1 MLLTLIALYT
11 GVFLSA
17 LDATIVTSIYA
28 TIASDL
34 NELSRISWIATGY
47 LVSCAAFQPLYG
59 RLSDI
64 FGRKAMLLVSSACFG
79 VGCTLCG
86 LSYSLMPL
94 IVGRVIAGIGG
105 GGLLTVS
112 TIAVSDLIPLR
123 QRGIYQGVGNIA
135 YGSGAAIG
143 GALGGV
149 LSQWIGW
156 RGVFLIQVPFIVCSG
171 TLVMFGMTDSN
182 SKNVKLDDEEN
193 DAGSVVDEN
202 TPVSPLTTSPS
213 SDAAANPLAGANSTV
228 LYGSVESENLPHGSK
243 PAGDSEA
250 GETTWQ
256 KVKTIDFAGSALL
269 VVSLSLLLFAI
280 SSATKS
286 AWTEPIIYTPLLI
299 SVITGVMFWNYEL
312 KCANPVI
319 PVNLLY
325 RQTIFASSLTN
336 LFMTMGVFAMLYN
349 VPLWYKSV
357 LGDSDAKAGARLVGN
372 FIGVSFGSMSSGVY
386 MRKTG
391 KYYNLGIGAGVL
403 TTVGVFALIPLSAS
417 TPAWLQYTMLFVP
430 GAGYAAMLTV
440 SLLALISAVSNEEQ
454 ATATSIQYAFRGVGS
469 TLGVS
474 LSSTIFQAVISKWLP
489 VKMYAVVH
497 NPTPKEVR
505 IIELTIAAVKES
517 VTAIRE
523 APMKFQPAIIASYDL
538 AIKDVFFFATAMCA
552 ISTICLYFVKEHE
565 LRQ

>member
-1 MLLTLIALYT
+1 MILTLIALYT

-149 LSQWIGW
+149 LSEWIGW

-171 TLVMFGMTDSN
+171 TLVVFGMTDSN
-182 SKNVKLDDEEN
+182 KNKKIEDPET
-193 DAGSVVDEN
+193 ADEN
-202 TPVSPLTTSPS
+202 TPVSPLTTSA
-213 SDAAANPLAGANSTV
+213 SDSDVANPLSGANPSI
-228 LYGSVESENLPHGSK
+228 LYGSVESENLPHSK
-243 PAGDSEA
+243 PVVETGD
-250 GETTWQ
+250 ETTWE
-256 KVKTIDFAGSALL
+256 KVKNIDFAGSALL
-269 VVSLSLLLFAI
+269 VTSLSLLLFAI
-280 SSATKS
+280 SSASKS
-286 AWTEPIIYTPLLI
+286 AWTEPIIYTPLII
-299 SVITGVMFWNYEL
+299 SVVTGVAFWKYEL

-319 PVNLLY
+319 PVSLLY

-372 FIGVSFGSMSSGVY
+372 FIGVSFGSMSSGIY

-391 KYYNLGIGAGVL
+391 KYYNLGIGAGIL
-403 TTVGVFALIPLSAS
+403 TTIGVFALIPLSAD

-440 SLLALISAVSNEEQ
+440 SLLALISAVSTEEQ

-474 LSSTIFQAVISKWLP
+474 LSSTIFQAIISKWLP
-489 VKMYAVVH
+489 LKLYALVH

-505 IIELTIAAVKES
+505 LIEMTIAAVKES

-523 APMKFQPAIIASYDL
+523 APSKFQPAIIASYDL

-552 ISTICLYFVKEHE
+552 VSTICLYFVKEHE

>member
-64 FGRKAMLLVSSACFG
+64 FGRKSMLLLSSACFG
-79 VGCTLCG
+79 IGCTICG

-123 QRGIYQGVGNIA
+123 QRGIYQGIGNIA

-156 RGVFLIQVPFIVCSG
+156 RGVFLIQVPLIVCSG
-171 TLVMFGMTDSN
+171 TLVVFGMTDSN
-182 SKNVKLDDEEN
+182 KKVADPETPDE
-193 DAGSVVDEN
+193 S
-202 TPVSPLTTSPS
+202 TPVSPLTTSA
-213 SDAAANPLAGANSTV
+213 SDSDVANPVSGANASV
-228 LYGSVESENLPHGSK
+228 LYGSVESENLPHAK
-243 PAGDSEA
+243 QTPPTD
-250 GETTWQ
+250 ETTWE
-256 KVKTIDFAGSALL
+256 KVKAIDFAGSALL
-269 VVSLSLLLFAI
+269 VTSLSLLLFAI
-280 SSATKS
+280 SSASKS
-286 AWTEPIIYTPLLI
+286 AWTEPIIYIPLAI
-299 SVITGVMFWNYEL
+299 SVVSGIVFWHYEL
-312 KCANPVI
+312 RCANPVI
-319 PVNLLY
+319 PVSLLY

-336 LFMTMGVFAMLYN
+336 LFMTMGIFAMLYN

-372 FIGVSFGSMSSGVY
+372 FIGVSFGSMSSGIY

-391 KYYNLGIGAGVL
+391 KYYNLGVAAGIL
-403 TTVGVFALIPLSAS
+403 TTIGVFSLIPLSAD
-417 TPAWLQYTMLFVP
+417 TPGWLQYTMLFVP

-489 VKMYAVVH
+489 MKLYALVDK
-497 NPTPKEVR
+497 PTPKQVR
-505 IIELTIAAVKES
+505 LIELTIAAVKES

-523 APMKFQPAIIASYDL
+523 APVKFQPAIIASYDL

-552 ISTICLYFVKEHE
+552 VSTICLYFVKEHE

>member
-1 MLLTLIALYT
+1 MLITLIALYT

-64 FGRKAMLLVSSACFG
+64 FGRKAMLLVSSGCFG
-79 VGCTLCG
+79 VGCTICG
-86 LSYSLMPL
+86 VSYSLMPL

-123 QRGIYQGVGNIA
+123 QRGIYQGIGNIA

-149 LSQWIGW
+149 ISAWIGW
-156 RGVFLIQVPFIVCSG
+156 RGVFLIQVPLIVCSG
-171 TLVMFGMTDSN
+171 TLVAFGMTNSN
-182 SKNVKLDDEEN
+182 TKKIDDPESP
-193 DAGSVVDEN
+193 ADEN
-202 TPVSPLTTSPS
+202 TPVSPLTASPES
-213 SDAAANPLAGANSTV
+213 HPANPVSGANASV
-228 LYGSVESENLPHGSK
+228 LYGSVESENLPQAK
-243 PAGDSEA
+243 PKLPLEA
-250 GETTWQ
+250 SETTWT
-256 KVKTIDFAGSALL
+256 KFKNIDFAGSALL
-269 VVSLSLLLFAI
+269 VTSLSLLLFAI
-280 SSATKS
+280 SSVTHS
-286 AWTEPIIYTPLLI
+286 AWTKPDIYIPLAI
-299 SVITGVMFWNYEL
+299 SVATGIGFWKYEL
-312 KCANPVI
+312 HCDNPVI
-319 PVNLLY
+319 PVQLLY
-325 RQTIFASSLTN
+325 RQTILASSLTN
-336 LFMTMGVFAMLYN
+336 LFMTMGIFAMLYN

-372 FIGVSFGSMSSGVY
+372 FIGVSVGSMSSGIY
-386 MRKTG
+386 MRRTG
-391 KYYNLGIGAGVL
+391 KYYNLGIAAGVL
-403 TTVGVFALIPLSAS
+403 TTIGIFALVPLSAS
-417 TPAWLQYTMLFVP
+417 TPVWLQYTMLFVP

-440 SLLALISAVSNEEQ
+440 SLLALIAAVSNEEQ

-474 LSSTIFQAVISKWLP
+474 VSSTVFQAVISKWLP
-489 VKMYAVVH
+489 VKLYALFD
-497 NPTPKEVR
+497 NPTPKQIKLVEM
-505 IIELTIAAVKES
+505 TIAAVKES

-523 APMKFQPAIIASYDL
+523 APARFQPAIIESYDL
-538 AIKDVFFFATAMCA
+538 AIKDVFFVATALCA
-552 ISTICLYFVKEHE
+552 CSTICLYFVKEHE
-565 LRQ
+565 LRH

>member
-1 MLLTLIALYT
+1 M
-11 GVFLSA
+11 
-17 LDATIVTSIYA
+17 
-28 TIASDL
+28 
-34 NELSRISWIATGY
+34 
-47 LVSCAAFQPLYG
+47 
-59 RLSDI
+59 
-64 FGRKAMLLVSSACFG
+64 
-79 VGCTLCG
+79 
-86 LSYSLMPL
+86 
-94 IVGRVIAGIGG
+94 IAGIGG

-171 TLVMFGMTDSN
+171 TLVVFGMTNSN
-182 SKNVKLDDEEN
+182 TKNQKLDDPESADEN
-193 DAGSVVDEN
+193 ADEN
-202 TPVSPLTTSPS
+202 TPVSPLTTSPAD
-213 SDAAANPLAGANSTV
+213 SDVANPLSGANSSV
-228 LYGSVESENLPHGSK
+228 LYGSVESENLPHAKST
-243 PAGDSEA
+243 DSDPT

-256 KVKTIDFAGSALL
+256 KVKNIDFAGSALL
-269 VVSLSLLLFAI
+269 VTSLSLLLFAI

-286 AWTEPIIYTPLLI
+286 AWTEPIIYTPLII
-299 SVITGVMFWNYEL
+299 SVIAGVVFWNYEL

-319 PVNLLY
+319 PVSLLY

-336 LFMTMGVFAMLYN
+336 LFMTMGIFAMLYN

-372 FIGVSFGSMSSGVY
+372 FIGVSFGSMSSGIY

-391 KYYNLGIGAGVL
+391 KYYNLGIAAGVL
-403 TTVGVFALIPLSAS
+403 TTMGVFALIPLSAE

-440 SLLALISAVSNEEQ
+440 SLLALISAVSNQEQ

-489 VKMYAVVH
+489 VKMYAVVDK
-497 NPTPKEVR
+497 PTPR
-505 IIELTIAAVKES
+505 
-517 VTAIRE
+517 RC
-523 APMKFQPAIIASYDL
+523 D
-538 AIKDVFFFATAMCA
+538 
-552 ISTICLYFVKEHE
+552 
-565 LRQ
+565 

>member
-1 MLLTLIALYT
+1 MLVTLIALYT

-79 VGCTLCG
+79 IGCTICG
-86 LSYSLMPL
+86 VSYSLMPL
-94 IVGRVIAGIGG
+94 IAGRVIAGIGG

-171 TLVMFGMTDSN
+171 TLVAFGMTNSN
-182 SKNVKLDDEEN
+182 KSKKIEDPETPDE
-193 DAGSVVDEN
+193 S
-202 TPVSPLTTSPS
+202 TPVSPRTTTPS
-213 SDAAANPLAGANSTV
+213 DSDVANPVSGANASV
-228 LYGSVESENLPHGSK
+228 LYGSVESENLPHSK
-243 PAGDSEA
+243 LQESE
-250 GETTWQ
+250 ESTWD
-256 KVKTIDFAGSALL
+256 KVKAIDFGGSALL
-269 VVSLSLLLFAI
+269 VISLSLLLFAI

-286 AWTEPIIYTPLLI
+286 AWTEPIIYIPLGI
-299 SVITGVMFWNYEL
+299 SIVTGIFFWNFEL
-312 KCANPVI
+312 RCANPVI
-319 PVNLLY
+319 PVRLLY
-325 RQTIFASSLTN
+325 KQTIFASSLTN
-336 LFMTMGVFAMLYN
+336 LFMTMGIFAMLYN
-349 VPLWYKSV
+349 VPLWYKAV
-357 LGDSDAKAGARLVGN
+357 LGDSDAKAGARLIGN
-372 FIGVSFGSMSSGVY
+372 FIGVSVGSMSSGIY

-391 KYYNLGIGAGVL
+391 KYYNMGIFSGAI
-403 TTVGVFALIPLSAS
+403 TTIGVFALIPLSEE
-417 TPAWLQYTMLFVP
+417 TPAWLQYTMLFIP

-440 SLLALISAVSNEEQ
+440 SLLALISAVSDEEQ

-474 LSSTIFQAVISKWLP
+474 MSSTIFQAIISKWLP
-489 VKMYAVVH
+489 VKLYALYDK
-497 NPTPKEVR
+497 PSPDQVR
-505 IIELTIAAVKES
+505 LIELTIAAVKES

-523 APMKFQPAIIASYDL
+523 APAKFQPAIIASYDL
-538 AIKDVFFFATAMCA
+538 AIKDVFFVATAMCA